1 VEGARGLHAQACGR
15 HLTSGTGLGL
25 AIGAGFGDPGV
36 GVGLFAVELIIGGV
50 ALIGA
55 VRRTRLPLP
64 SRVLEIVCAMAAA
77 LEQNTT
83 PAINTAFVIVLIALS
98 KNIFAIFP

>member
-1 VEGARGLHAQACGR
+1 
-15 HLTSGTGLGL
+15 
-25 AIGAGFGDPGV
+25 
-36 GVGLFAVELIIGGV
+36 
-50 ALIGA
+50 
-55 VRRTRLPLP
+55 
-64 SRVLEIVCAMAAA
+64 MAAA